1 MPNVGFA
8 KTSESIPTHSEGGY
22 TGDVHAGGVYKE
34 KYRFVV
40 DLDEIDEAYQ
50 RFVEMY
56 EAVDRTFTISKGIPG
71 KRYMGGISM
80 DVQGMNKIAKNLHNL
95 GEGVATQI
103 RLRFIDLARQIL
115 KQAVQWA
122 PVESGQLRESAEA
135 RVGGR
140 LIARG
145 TNSGTVGDIVPIAP
159 DSLRESDQLSINIS
173 FSDENRKKTTY
184 RDKKTGVVRD
194 RKYATSD
201 DFLVSTWVHENLHY
215 KSQTSGTGSKYL
227 ERAFMQATGD
237 VLREVEAAVAL
248 GMVESSGGYWRK

>member
-56 EAVDRTFTISKGIPG
+56 EVLSRTFTIAKGIPG

-80 DVQGMNKIAKNLHNL
+80 DVQGINKIAKNLNNL

-159 DSLRESDQLSINIS
+159 DSLRPSDQLNINIS
-173 FSDENRKKTTY
+173 FSDEGRVKTTR
-184 RDKKTGVVRD
+184 RDKNGNVVA
-194 RKYATSD
+194 RKYATSS
-201 DFLVSTWVHENLHY
+201 DFLVSTWTHENLHY
-215 KSQTSGTGSKYL
+215 KPQTPGTGPKFL

-237 VLREVEAAVAL
+237 VLREVKAAVAL
-248 GMVESSGGYWRK
+248 GMVESTGGYWRK